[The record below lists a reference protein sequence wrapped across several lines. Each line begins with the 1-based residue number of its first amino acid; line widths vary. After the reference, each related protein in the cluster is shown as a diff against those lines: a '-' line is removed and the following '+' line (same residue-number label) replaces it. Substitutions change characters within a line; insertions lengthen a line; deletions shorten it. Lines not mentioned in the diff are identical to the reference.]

1 MLDSENEIIETMN
14 FKTNYSLLKNI
25 VQTQNSFNN
34 NPPGFISPV
43 KKPTIKLN
51 YLLLNFLII
60 NLPLFKNTDLN
71 SSFMN
76 QILMRGNYFK
86 KII

>member
-1 MLDSENEIIETMN
+1 MVDSESDIIEAMN

-25 VQTQNSFNN
+25 AQTQNSFNN
-34 NPPGFISPV
+34 NPPGFSSSV
-43 KKPTIKLN
+43 KKPAIKLN
-51 YLLLNFLII
+51 YLLLNFLMI

-76 QILMRGNYFK
+76 QIIMRGN
-86 KII
+86 

>member
-1 MLDSENEIIETMN
+1 M
-14 FKTNYSLLKNI
+14 
-25 VQTQNSFNN
+25 QNQNTFNS
-34 NPPGFISPV
+34 NPPGFISSV

-51 YLLLNFLII
+51 YLLLNFLMI

-76 QILMRGNYFK
+76 QILLRGKYLK
-86 KII
+86 KKLLLYTRINLLFSSF